1 MVHTCYY
8 IMLHPY
14 VELVQ
19 GEDLGN
25 LTWYAQSE
33 AERKEN
39 KKKLPPLLK
48 PEYIGWSL
56 VGAE

>member
-1 MVHTCYY
+1 
-8 IMLHPY
+8 MLHPY